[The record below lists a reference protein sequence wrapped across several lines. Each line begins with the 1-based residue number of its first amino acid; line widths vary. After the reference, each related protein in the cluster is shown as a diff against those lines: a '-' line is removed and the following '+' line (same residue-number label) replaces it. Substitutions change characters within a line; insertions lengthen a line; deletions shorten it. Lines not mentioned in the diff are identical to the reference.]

1 MTYRDDLQAARMR
14 RDALNRELQQ
24 LRSRT
29 EEYQELVRQEQALAQ
44 ELAQCARDLDQARAR
59 VELPLLQ
66 QVRVASPCK
75 ERWDGMAGDE
85 HVRFCG
91 RCEKNVYDLS
101 ALTASQAE
109 ALLRERGESMCVRF
123 FRRSDGTIL
132 TSDCPVGSESKRFWR
147 RVTKVAVASGLAA
160 AGITMATATV
170 TRTVPAAAPSCPRV
184 IEITMATPRVT
195 RKVGNRAPMPDK
207 GGEYQLGEARPL
219 EALSAEMQELDQR
232 IADAEAR
239 LAETTG
245 QKAAIQQALNSLHR
259 RRRARLGNVAEPGD
273 PQRKIEMSVACRK
286 NPLDC

>member
-1 MTYRDDLQAARMR
+1 MAYRDDLQAARMR
-14 RDALNRELQQ
+14 RNALNRELQQ
-24 LRSRT
+24 LRSRA

-44 ELAQCARDLDQARAR
+44 ALAQCARDMDQARAR

-85 HVRFCG
+85 RVRFCD

-123 FRRSDGTIL
+123 FRRSDGTVL
-132 TSDCPVGSESKRFWR
+132 TSDCPVGGEGKRFWR

-160 AGITMATATV
+160 AGITMATATIE
-170 TRTVPAAAPSCPRV
+170 TTTGGAAPVPRD
-184 IEITMATPRVT
+184 E
-195 RKVGNRAPMPDK
+195 
-207 GGEYQLGEARPL
+207 GEYMQGGMVSLVD
-219 EALSAEMQELDQR
+219 EMKKLDQR
-232 IADAEAR
+232 IADTESR
-239 LAETTG
+239 LAAATRD
-245 QKAAIQQALNSLHR
+245 KDAIQQELADLRVEAHK
-259 RRRARLGNVAEPGD
+259 RRARRKSVEPHDDDQRSG
-273 PQRKIEMSVACRK
+273 QRKIEMSIACRK